1 MAGVVGAAAEAT
13 VVEAA
18 VEGAATAAAE
28 AATTAALAEDPT
40 GEVRGEAAEGTTI
53 QGEGALGVVAMTTCR
68 LRADGAAPLPR
79 MLEKPSRRVGRW
91 P

>member
-1 MAGVVGAAAEAT
+1 MAGVVGATEEATMVEAAAAEAT
-13 VVEAA
+13 T
-18 VEGAATAAAE
+18 TAAE
-28 AATTAALAEDPT
+28 IATTAALAEDPT
-40 GEVRGEAAEGTTI
+40 GEVRGEAVEGTTI